1 MSKKAKKGKID
12 SYLIFELD
20 NELFAIH
27 VNKILSILEMKKITK
42 VPETPDYMKGVINL
56 RGEVLPI
63 IDSHIKF
70 NLSPM
75 SISMKTS
82 ILVMEL
88 KRENAKAIK
97 LGLMVDKVD
106 EVLQI
111 QKKKILAP
119 PNIGAA
125 YESSYITGMYK
136 KDDKTFIMLIDID
149 KVLSIKEIVTMGDLN
164 VLKEEMEKNEEV
176 EEDKKE
182 EIEDEVNQKDIKQ
195 ETLNEKDAV
204 KD

>member
-1 MSKKAKKGKID
+1 MSKKTKKGKMD

-27 VNKILSILEMKKITK
+27 VNKVLSILEMKKITK

-70 NLSPM
+70 NMPPM
-75 SISMKTS
+75 SVSMKTS

-88 KRENAKAIK
+88 KHENAKTIK

-111 QKKKILAP
+111 QTKKIQAP
-119 PNIGAA
+119 PSIGAA
-125 YESSYITGMYK
+125 YESTYITGMYK
-136 KDDKTFIMLIDID
+136 KDDKNFIMLIDID
-149 KVLSIKEIVTMGDLN
+149 KVLSLKEIVTMGDIGK
-164 VLKEEMEKNEEV
+164 LKEEMEKEE
-176 EEDKKE
+176 E
-182 EIEDEVNQKDIKQ
+182 EIIEADE
-195 ETLNEKDAV
+195 EKV
-204 KD
+204 EKTEE

>member
-1 MSKKAKKGKID
+1 MSKKTKKGKID
-12 SYLIFELD
+12 SYLIFELE

-70 NLSPM
+70 NMSPM

-82 ILVMEL
+82 ILVIEL
-88 KRENAKAIK
+88 KRENAKAVK

-111 QKKKILAP
+111 QSKKIQAP
-119 PNIGAA
+119 PSIGAA
-125 YESSYITGMYK
+125 YESTYITGMYK

-149 KVLSIKEIVTMGDLN
+149 KVLSLKEIVTIGDISK
-164 VLKEEMEKNEEV
+164 LKEEMEKKAE
-176 EEDKKE
+176 E
-182 EIEDEVNQKDIKQ
+182 EIETDEEMAGESK
-195 ETLNEKDAV
+195 E
-204 KD
+204 

>member
-1 MSKKAKKGKID
+1 MNKKTKKGKID
-12 SYLIFELD
+12 SYLIFELE

-27 VNKILSILEMKKITK
+27 VNKILSILEMKRITK

-63 IDSHIKF
+63 IDSHVKF
-70 NLSPM
+70 NMPPM

-88 KRENAKAIK
+88 KHENAKTIK

-111 QKKKILAP
+111 QAKKIQAP
-119 PNIGAA
+119 PSIGAA
-125 YESSYITGMYK
+125 YESTYITGIYK
-136 KDDKTFIMLIDID
+136 KDNNTFIMLIDID
-149 KVLSIKEIVTMGDLN
+149 KVLSLKEIVKIGDTGK
-164 VLKEEMEKNEEV
+164 LKKELEKKELKKNIFNDDEGLLAEKN
-176 EEDKKE
+176 DTKE
-182 EIEDEVNQKDIKQ
+182 
-195 ETLNEKDAV
+195 
-204 KD
+204 